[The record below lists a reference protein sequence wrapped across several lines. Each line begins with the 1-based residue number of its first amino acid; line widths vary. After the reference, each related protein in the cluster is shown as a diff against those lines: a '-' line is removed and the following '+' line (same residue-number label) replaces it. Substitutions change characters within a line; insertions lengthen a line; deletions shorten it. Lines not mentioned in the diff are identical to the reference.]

1 MPGTY
6 PCGAVTMPRR
16 WGGHRVPIRIHGL
29 IIVMPLLSSFGILIA
44 GGGAEAFFLVFIATG
59 PLLTATVLVHE
70 IGHIAE
76 AARHGGTPSHILLW
90 PLGGLAITRYHPTS
104 HRENALIAAAGA

>member
-1 MPGTY
+1 MI
-6 PCGAVTMPRR
+6 V
-16 WGGHRVPIRIHGL
+16 
-29 IIVMPLLSSFGILIA
+29 VMPLLSSFGILIA
-44 GGGAEAFFLVFIATG
+44 GGGAEAFFLVLIATG
-59 PLLTATVLVHE
+59 PLLYVTVLVHE

-104 HRENALIAAAGA
+104 HRENALIAAAGT